1 MFRGLKG
8 FRDCFTPK
16 PHTPGR
22 RDQRGAAPL
31 KTFSNRRTNPGTA
44 LRELLCGVCLAMVVI
59 APVRAQSSG
68 DEVSPAVQRLYAEA
82 GAAQQ
87 QGDTA
92 TAIAKYRAMI
102 RLAPHLAPAYNNLG
116 MLYFNQHDYAKA
128 VPVLEAGLR
137 MNAGMSTATAM
148 LGLSYFELGE
158 NAKAEPLLERALRA
172 NPGDDNLQI
181 ALAHVLLA
189 LGEPEDAVQHLNEY
203 LRRNSKDQEA
213 WYLLGKTYLQMSE
226 DALAKVNQIN
236 PNSYV
241 AHEVAGEIDE
251 SMKNYDGALVEFKK
265 AVDLAPQQ
273 PGTHLRLGNV
283 YWVMGKWQS
292 AQEQFRAELTIAPTD
307 CIARW
312 KLADSILRADGSN
325 AEALDNLNQSIAGCP
340 NLMQAR
346 VDRAQALIKLNRQK
360 DALPDLLLAEKDSP
374 DEPSIHFLLATVY
387 RAEGR
392 ADEAR
397 KELHTYGDLQRQA
410 SAAVAERANEEIT
423 DKTKSH

>member
-1 MFRGLKG
+1 MLKLCTI
-8 FRDCFTPK
+8 FK
-16 PHTPGR
+16 
-22 RDQRGAAPL
+22 
-31 KTFSNRRTNPGTA
+31 NA
-44 LRELLCGVCLAMVVI
+44 LHCCLVAVLLAVVI
-59 APVRAQSSG
+59 ALPLHAQSG
-68 DEVSPAVQRLYAEA
+68 ADEVTPTVQRLYAEA
-82 GAAQQ
+82 HAAEA

-116 MLYFNQHDYAKA
+116 MLYFNGHDYAKA
-128 VPVLEAGLR
+128 VPVLERGLHLNPD
-137 MNAGMSTATAM
+137 MQTAVAV

-158 NAKAEPLLERALRA
+158 SAKAEPLLEQALRA
-172 NPGDDNLQI
+172 NPSDDNVEMS
-181 ALAHVLLA
+181 LAHVLLA
-189 LGEPEDAVQHLNEY
+189 LGKNQDAIQHLNAY
-203 LRRNSKDQEA
+203 LRRNPNDQEA
-213 WYLLGKTYLQMSE
+213 WYILGKTYLQMSE

-292 AQEQFRAELTIAPTD
+292 AQQQFQAELAIAPTD

-312 KLADSILRADGSN
+312 KLANSMLQAN
-325 AEALDNLNQSIAGCP
+325 APNDAVLGQLNQTISGCP

-346 VDRAQALIKLNRQK
+346 VDRARVLIKLNRAK
-360 DALPDLLLAEKDSP
+360 DALPDLLMAENKSP
-374 DEPSIHFLLATVY
+374 DEPSIHFLLASAY
-387 RAEGR
+387 RAQGQM
-392 ADEAR
+392 AQAR
-397 KELHTYGDLQRQA
+397 QELHTYGELQRQA
-410 SAAVAERANEEIT
+410 SAAVAQRANEEIQA
-423 DKTKSH
+423 KSESH

>member
-1 MFRGLKG
+1 MLRGLK
-8 FRDCFTPK
+8 
-16 PHTPGR
+16 
-22 RDQRGAAPL
+22 
-31 KTFSNRRTNPGTA
+31 
-44 LRELLCGVCLAMVVI
+44 LLCGICLAVVV
-59 APVRAQSSG
+59 AVPLRAQSST
-68 DEVSPAVQRLYAEA
+68 DEVTPAVQRLYAEA
-82 GAAQQ
+82 RTAQQ
-87 QGDTA
+87 QGDA
-92 TAIAKYRAMI
+92 ASAIEKYRAMI

-128 VPVLEAGLR
+128 VPVLETGLKL
-137 MNAGMSTATAM
+137 NADMPTAVAM

-158 NAKAEPLLERALRA
+158 NLKAEPLLERAVRA
-172 NPGDDNLQI
+172 NPSDDNLQI
-181 ALAHVLLA
+181 SLAHVLLA
-189 LGEPEDAVQHLNEY
+189 LGKSEDAVQHLNEY
-203 LRRNSKDQEA
+203 LHHNPKDQEA

-226 DALAKVNQIN
+226 DALARVNQIN

-312 KLADSILRADGSN
+312 KLADSILRANGSN
-325 AEALDNLNQSIAGCP
+325 ADALDNLNQSIAGCP
-340 NLMQAR
+340 KLMQAR
-346 VDRAQALIKLNRQK
+346 VDRAQTLIKSNRQK
-360 DALPDLLLAEKDSP
+360 EALPDLLLAEKDSP
-374 DEPSIHFLLATVY
+374 DEPSIHFLLAQVY

-392 ADEAR
+392 TDEAR
-397 KELHTYGDLQRQA
+397 QELHTYGELQRQA

-423 DKTKSH
+423 DKSQSH

>member
-1 MFRGLKG
+1 MVV
-8 FRDCFTPK
+8 
-16 PHTPGR
+16 
-22 RDQRGAAPL
+22 AAPL
-31 KTFSNRRTNPGTA
+31 
-44 LRELLCGVCLAMVVI
+44 
-59 APVRAQSSG
+59 RAQSSG
-68 DEVSPAVQRLYAEA
+68 NEVTPAVQRLYAEA
-82 GAAQQ
+82 RTAQQ
-87 QGDTA
+87 QGDSA

-102 RLAPHLAPAYNNLG
+102 HLAPHLAPAYNNLG
-116 MLYFNQHDYAKA
+116 MLYFNQQDYAKA
-128 VPVLEAGLR
+128 VPVLETGLKL
-137 MNAGMSTATAM
+137 NADMSTAVAM

-158 NAKAEPLLERALRA
+158 NLKAEPLLERALRA
-172 NPGDDNLQI
+172 NSSDDNLQI

-189 LGEPEDAVQHLNEY
+189 LGKREDAVQHLNEY
-203 LRRNSKDQEA
+203 LRRNPKDQEA

-273 PGTHLRLGNV
+273 PDTHLRLGNV

-292 AQEQFRAELTIAPTD
+292 AQEQFRAELSIAPTD

-325 AEALDNLNQSIAGCP
+325 SEALDNLDRSIAGCP
-340 NLMQAR
+340 KLMQAR

-360 DALPDLLLAEKDSP
+360 EALPDLLLAEKDNP
-374 DEPSIHFLLATVY
+374 AEPSIHFLLASVY

-392 ADEAR
+392 TEQA
-397 KELHTYGDLQRQA
+397 KQELHTYGELQRQA

-423 DKTKSH
+423 DKSQSH